1 LEVILLGEVV
11 FFRSNGDGN
20 SNTSIIIPSTYE
32 QHWEDDFTENQLLF
46 DINKIYETKG
56 YPNVMT
62 TEFIIKN
69 NSDVNNLNLIIKDK
83 DITIADVTLE
93 KQETQKYLLGIS
105 CNIKVYVKG
114 DFTATLY
121 IGTY

>member
-1 LEVILLGEVV
+1 MILLGEVL

-46 DINKIYETKG
+46 DINEIYEAKG
-56 YPNVMT
+56 YPNIMS

-69 NSDVNNLNLIIKDK
+69 NSSTNSLNLIIKDK
-83 DITIADVTLE
+83 DITTMDVVLE
-93 KQETQKYLLGIS
+93 KEETQKYLLGIS
-105 CNIKVYVKG
+105 SHIKVFVKG
-114 DFTATLY
+114 SFTSSLY